1 MEKKVKKKKVS
12 KKDSLERLSK
22 SLSKKESSNK
32 KEDELEAK
40 DIIQEEW
47 IRIEIDKERIKQYT
61 SEQLGDWLIDKFY
74 GMAEVINYTIQQDFL
89 NAENLQARF
98 YKLYFATELWKLLEQ
113 YEIEVT
119 VEAREYLAKKQE
131 AELLDMLVFLNFV

>member
-1 MEKKVKKKKVS
+1 MEKKEKKKKVS

-61 SEQLGDWLIDKFY
+61 CEQLGDWLIDKFY
-74 GMAEVINYTIQQDFL
+74 GMAEVINHTIQQDFL

-98 YKLYFATELWKLLEQ
+98 YKLYFATEFWKLLEQ
-113 YEIEVT
+113 YEVDVT
-119 VEAREYLAKKQE
+119 IDARDYLAKKQE
-131 AELLDMLVFLNFV
+131 AEILDMLVFLNFV

>member
-1 MEKKVKKKKVS
+1 MEKKTKKKKVS

-61 SEQLGDWLIDKFY
+61 CEQLGDWLIDKFY
-74 GMAEVINYTIQQDFL
+74 GMAEVINHTIQQDFL

-98 YKLYFATELWKLLEQ
+98 YKLHFATELWKLLEQ
-113 YEIEVT
+113 YEIEVAI
-119 VEAREYLAKKQE
+119 EAREYLAKKQE
-131 AELLDMLVFLNFV
+131 AELLDMLVFLNFI